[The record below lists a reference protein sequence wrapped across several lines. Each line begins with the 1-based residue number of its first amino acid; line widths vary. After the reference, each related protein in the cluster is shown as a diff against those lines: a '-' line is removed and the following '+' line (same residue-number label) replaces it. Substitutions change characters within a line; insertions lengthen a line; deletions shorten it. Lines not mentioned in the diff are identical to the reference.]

1 MNRLVRRHL
10 VRKNSVLVCGIAVLA
25 ACAVMETPSGGP
37 EDKAPP
43 RVVETM
49 PASDSAG
56 VGRDISPRIT
66 FSEKVDP
73 QSFKNRVSL
82 FPAVEFASLKVKG
95 ERLEIGF
102 KNLLPE
108 TTFCVLIGAGIRDY
122 HRVESKQ
129 NYFLF
134 FSTADSIARGEISG
148 AISFKDAPD
157 SAGVAELFAVRA
169 DSAINVGTAK
179 RARIA
184 FARKDGRFTFRA
196 LPTDGSRFLLRAFID
211 RDADGRYSAGKEFAA
226 LLPDTL
232 ALKRSEDRLEDIRI
246 NIIDPNEPGRV
257 EGRVINETPFRL
269 APTVRLGPVKPGEPA
284 LSVQADST
292 GAFVIGTVPPG
303 SYLVSA
309 FIDLKADS
317 LCGTYFEAADTTNAR
332 PEPCVTF
339 PDTLRLKPGERKTLE
354 PVSVR

>member
-1 MNRLVRRHL
+1 MNRVVRRHL
-10 VRKNSVLVCGIAVLA
+10 VRKNPLLMCGVALLA
-25 ACAVMETPSGGP
+25 ACAVMESPSGGP

-43 RVVETM
+43 RVVETT
-49 PASDSAG
+49 PTSDSAG
-56 VGRDISPRIT
+56 VARDVSLRIS

-73 QSFKNRVSL
+73 QSLKNRVFL

-102 KNLLPE
+102 KSLLPE
-108 TTFCVLIGAGIRDY
+108 TTFCLLIGAGIRDY

-129 NYFLF
+129 NSFLF

-148 AISFKDAPD
+148 AISFKNAPD

-169 DSAINVGTAK
+169 DSVTDFHTAK

-184 FARKDGRFTFRA
+184 FAGRDGRFTFRA
-196 LPTDGSRFLLRAFID
+196 LPTDGSRFLMRVFID

-226 LLPDTL
+226 ILPDTVS
-232 ALKRSEDRLEDIRI
+232 LKRSRDRLEDIRI
-246 NIIDPNEPGRV
+246 NVIDPNEPGKV
-257 EGRVINETPFRL
+257 EGRVINETAFKA
-269 APTVRLGPVKPGEPA
+269 APTVRLGPVKPGESA
-284 LSVQADST
+284 LSAQTDST
-292 GAFVIGTVPPG
+292 GNFVLRAVPPG

-309 FIDLKADS
+309 FIDLKPDT
-317 LCGTYFEAADTTNAR
+317 LCGTYFDAADTTKVL
-332 PEPCVTF
+332 PEPCVTL
-339 PDTLRLKPGERKTLE
+339 PDTLRVKPGELKTLD

>member
-10 VRKNSVLVCGIAVLA
+10 VRKNPLLICGIALLA
-25 ACAVMETPSGGP
+25 ACAVMESPSGGP
-37 EDKAPP
+37 EDKASP
-43 RVVETM
+43 RVVGTT
-49 PASDSAG
+49 PTSDSAG
-56 VGRDISPRIT
+56 VARDVSPRIT

-73 QSFKNRVSL
+73 QSLKNRVSL
-82 FPAVEFASLKVKG
+82 FPAVEFAFLKVRG

-102 KNLLPE
+102 KSLLPE
-108 TTFCVLIGAGIRDY
+108 TTFCLLIGAGIRDY

-148 AISFKDAPD
+148 AISFKNAPD

-169 DSAINVGTAK
+169 DSATNFRTAK

-226 LLPDTL
+226 LLPDTVS
-232 ALKRSEDRLEDIRI
+232 LKRPGDQLEDIQI
-246 NIIDPNEPGRV
+246 NIIDPNEPGKV
-257 EGRVINETPFRL
+257 EGRLINDTPFKL

-284 LSVQADST
+284 LSAQADST
-292 GAFVIGTVPPG
+292 GTFVLRTVPPG

-309 FIDLKADS
+309 FIDLKADT
-317 LCGTYFEAADTTNAR
+317 LCGTYVDAADTTKVLA
-332 PEPCVTF
+332 EPCVTL
-339 PDTLRLKPGERKTLE
+339 PDTLRVKPGELKTLE